1 MPMTKVYCPKCHRYL
16 FETDSTA
23 IVSNLKCGGCKAH
36 INIKIVTNSSTQ
48 QQLRY
53 KFAEKGNINDLRK

>member
-23 IVSNLKCGGCKAH
+23 IVSNLKCGGCKEH
-36 INIKIVTNSSTQ
+36 LNIKIVTSQSTQ

-53 KFAEKGNINDLRK
+53 KFVEKGRNELLNR